1 MSYDIRKDNA
11 AFFIM
16 LEETLCYQACKF
28 LVRFLIYT
36 YIQRCYSCRLKK
48 GKTLMKKIMCICLV
62 AIMLLT
68 GLKNSNSFT
77 GMEKSIKDT
86 TQKSIKTA
94 EETSDSN
101 IEAALQL
108 YNGERY
114 FDNDKIEERLK
125 EEKELK
131 NHIVW
136 CVPTLSA
143 DTDVI
148 SSEKLKKIND
158 YLSHKY
164 NCYMDI
170 LYVTDDAEGSY
181 NKGILSYLDKKYADV
196 FFSGFTYDENDYNAY
211 ENLIKNN
218 YAYDM
223 ADDLKQQKN
232 ASLYSAF
239 NENEWV
245 GMEKDGHVFA
255 IPNQNF
261 LPHRC
266 YAAFK
271 KDKFTK
277 SEIKNLPNNIEDT
290 LSCIET
296 KNIGKNQLLWD
307 ISYYDIL
314 NSVGLCD
321 MGGLWFSH
329 TDGNVKSTFDDERLK
344 SIIKSLNNL
353 YNKNIIS
360 GNISLNDY
368 EVETLGIINQK
379 EKDIAFFA
387 DNATAENL
395 KDDYYIKSFKYYYKT
410 YDYSNTMINAKS
422 DKHSQSMFVIDK
434 VLNDKKVAVLL
445 VNGVK
450 NKDFKL
456 INGYAYDI
464 DGNEMPSN
472 YIRTVFGVSDNVYNA
487 ESSDFGKDWDRS
499 KKEYF
504 NSENCNISY
513 INGYMRDYRNTEDF
527 EELYIK
533 LDELCESADFEK
545 DYKKA
550 VIQSWKREKNARSLE
565 IKNVKKFLLDK

>member
-395 KDDYYIKSFKYYYKT
+395 KDDYYIKTFKYYYKT

>member
-1 MSYDIRKDNA
+1 
-11 AFFIM
+11 
-16 LEETLCYQACKF
+16 
-28 LVRFLIYT
+28 
-36 YIQRCYSCRLKK
+36 
-48 GKTLMKKIMCICLV
+48 MKKIMCICFLV
-62 AIMLLT
+62 III
-68 GLKNSNSFT
+68 FT
-77 GMEKSIKDT
+77 GCKKNNGFTSSEKNMKMT
-86 TQKSIKTA
+86 
-94 EETSDSN
+94 EENLDNN
-101 IEAALQL
+101 IETALQL
-108 YNGERY
+108 YNGEKY
-114 FDNDKIEERLK
+114 IADYEIENKLK
-125 EEKELK
+125 EEKKQK

-148 SSEKLKKIND
+148 SSENIKKIND

-164 NCYMDI
+164 KCYIDI

-181 NKGILSYLDKKYADV
+181 NKGILSYLDKQYVDV

-223 ADDLKQQKN
+223 SDDLKQQKN

-245 GMEKDGHVFA
+245 GMEKEGHVFA

-277 SEIKNLPNNIEDT
+277 SEIKNLPDNIEDT

-296 KNIGKNQLLWD
+296 KNIGKKQLLWD

-314 NSVGLCD
+314 NSVGLCE
-321 MGGLWFSH
+321 MGGLLYSH
-329 TDGNVKSTFDDERLK
+329 TDGNVKTSFDDERLK

-353 YNKNIIS
+353 YNKNVIS
-360 GNISLNDY
+360 GNISLDDD
-368 EVETLGIINQK
+368 EVEILTGINQK
-379 EKDIAFFA
+379 STNIAFFV
-387 DNATAENL
+387 DDATAENL
-395 KDDYYIKSFKYYYKT
+395 KNDYYVKSFKYYYKT

-422 DKHSQSMFVIDK
+422 DKHSESMFVIDK
-434 VLNDKKVAVLL
+434 VLNDKNVAVLL

-456 INGYAYDI
+456 IDGYAYDT

-472 YIRTVFGVSDNVYNA
+472 YIRTVFGVSDNAYNA
-487 ESSDFGKDWDRS
+487 KSSDFGKNVCQS
-499 KKEYF
+499 KKDYF
-504 NSENCNISY
+504 NSDECNISI
-513 INGYMRDYRNTEDF
+513 INGYKYNYKKNSNF
-527 EELYIK
+527 EEAYLNIDK
-533 LDELCESADFEK
+533 LCKSNNFEE
-545 DYKKA
+545 DYKKLTT
-550 VIQSWKREKNARSLE
+550 QSRKKEKKEQKVE
-565 IKNVKKFLLDK
+565 IKNVKKFLSFKGI

>member
-148 SSEKLKKIND
+148 SSETLKKIND

-196 FFSGFTYDENDYNAY
+196 FFSGFTYDENDYNVY

-395 KDDYYIKSFKYYYKT
+395 KDDYYIKTFKYYYKT

>member
-1 MSYDIRKDNA
+1 M
-11 AFFIM
+11 
-16 LEETLCYQACKF
+16 
-28 LVRFLIYT
+28 
-36 YIQRCYSCRLKK
+36 
-48 GKTLMKKIMCICLV
+48 
-62 AIMLLT
+62 
-68 GLKNSNSFT
+68 
-77 GMEKSIKDT
+77 
-86 TQKSIKTA
+86 
-94 EETSDSN
+94 
-101 IEAALQL
+101 QL
-108 YNGERY
+108 YNGEKY

-379 EKDIAFFA
+379 EKI
-387 DNATAENL
+387 
-395 KDDYYIKSFKYYYKT
+395 
-410 YDYSNTMINAKS
+410 
-422 DKHSQSMFVIDK
+422 
-434 VLNDKKVAVLL
+434 LL
-445 VNGVK
+445 
-450 NKDFKL
+450 
-456 INGYAYDI
+456 
-464 DGNEMPSN
+464 
-472 YIRTVFGVSDNVYNA
+472 
-487 ESSDFGKDWDRS
+487 
-499 KKEYF
+499 
-504 NSENCNISY
+504 
-513 INGYMRDYRNTEDF
+513 
-527 EELYIK
+527 
-533 LDELCESADFEK
+533 
-545 DYKKA
+545 
-550 VIQSWKREKNARSLE
+550 
-565 IKNVKKFLLDK
+565 FLQIMQQQRI

>member
-1 MSYDIRKDNA
+1 
-11 AFFIM
+11 
-16 LEETLCYQACKF
+16 
-28 LVRFLIYT
+28 
-36 YIQRCYSCRLKK
+36 
-48 GKTLMKKIMCICLV
+48 MKKIMCICLV

-68 GLKNSNSFT
+68 GLKDNNSFT

-86 TQKSIKTA
+86 TQKNIKTA

-108 YNGERY
+108 YNGEKY
-114 FDNDKIEERLK
+114 FGNDKIEERLK

-211 ENLIKNN
+211 ESLIKNN

-550 VIQSWKREKNARSLE
+550 VIQSWKREENARSLE
-565 IKNVKKFLLDK
+565 IKNVRKFLLDK

>member
-1 MSYDIRKDNA
+1 
-11 AFFIM
+11 
-16 LEETLCYQACKF
+16 
-28 LVRFLIYT
+28 
-36 YIQRCYSCRLKK
+36 
-48 GKTLMKKIMCICLV
+48 MKKIMCICLV

-68 GLKNSNSFT
+68 GLKNSNGFT

-211 ENLIKNN
+211 ESLIKNN

-245 GMEKDGHVFA
+245 GMKKDGHVFA

-395 KDDYYIKSFKYYYKT
+395 KDDYYIKTFKYYYKA

-422 DKHSQSMFVIDK
+422 DKHSQSMFIIDK

-456 INGYAYDI
+456 INRYAYDI

-487 ESSDFGKDWDRS
+487 ESSDFGKDWGRS

-550 VIQSWKREKNARSLE
+550 VIQSRKREENARSLE
-565 IKNVKKFLLDK
+565 IKNVRKFLLDK

>member
-307 ISYYDIL
+307 IFYYDIL

-329 TDGNVKSTFDDERLK
+329 TDGNVKSTFEDERLK

-395 KDDYYIKSFKYYYKT
+395 KDDYYIKTFKYYYKT

-422 DKHSQSMFVIDK
+422 DKHSQSMFIIDK

-513 INGYMRDYRNTEDF
+513 INGYMRDYRSTEDF

-550 VIQSWKREKNARSLE
+550 VIQSRKREENARSLE
-565 IKNVKKFLLDK
+565 IKNVRKFLLDK